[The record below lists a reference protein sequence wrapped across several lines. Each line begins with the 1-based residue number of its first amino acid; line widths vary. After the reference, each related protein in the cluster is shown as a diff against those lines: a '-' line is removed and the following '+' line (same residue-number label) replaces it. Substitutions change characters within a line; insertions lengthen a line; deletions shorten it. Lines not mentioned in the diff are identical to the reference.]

1 MPPQESPTAEKPRVN
16 AAEWVA
22 SRRALAEWLHAQS
35 GAARW
40 HVSRESFSAALARSA
55 AYRFGSD
62 SPTAEEV
69 EKYLRGLHLK
79 DLALACGLIEGCDA
93 AWEHFIAGFRSVL
106 YGAAAAITGCAGE
119 AARELADS
127 LYADLYGLN
136 ARGAQRESLF
146 RYYHGR
152 SKLATWLRAVLA
164 QRHVDAARAAQRFE
178 PLKEQRDEEA
188 AHAPDGPSATFPGD
202 PHRQRYL
209 KLLSDAL
216 DRALAALDAKD
227 RERLSLYY
235 LEGWTLAQIGRHLG
249 EHEAT
254 ASRQL
259 ERIRRELRSDVEAI
273 LRVRRRLVDGTST
286 DQGLDDAQIEL
297 CFEYALEDWPF
308 DLREALGKPAHRG
321 RRRSGPHEARLQ
333 ERPMDPF

>member
-1 MPPQESPTAEKPRVN
+1 MPPRESPTAEKPRVK

-40 HVSRESFSAALARSA
+40 RVSRESFSAALARSA
-55 AYRFGSD
+55 AYRFGSE

-69 EKYLRGLHLK
+69 EEYLRGLHLE

-93 AWEHFIAGFRSVL
+93 AWEHFIAGFRNVL
-106 YGAAAAITGCAGE
+106 YGAAAAIIGRAGE

-127 LYADLYGLN
+127 LYAELYGVDG
-136 ARGAQRESLF
+136 RGAKRESLF

-164 QRHVDAARAAQRFE
+164 QRHVDAVRVAQRFE
-178 PLKEQRDEEA
+178 PLKEQGDEEA
-188 AHAPDGPSATFPGD
+188 AHAPDGASATFPGD
-202 PHRQRYL
+202 PNRQRYL

-216 DRALAALDAKD
+216 DRALAALESKD

-259 ERIRRELRSDVEAI
+259 DRIRRELRRDVEAI
-273 LRVRRRLVDGTST
+273 LRKGRPLVDGASAEP
-286 DQGLDDAQIEL
+286 GLDDAQIEL

-308 DLREALGKPAHRG
+308 DLRETLAKPRA
-321 RRRSGPHEARLQ
+321 SASKE
-333 ERPMDPF
+333 ERPS